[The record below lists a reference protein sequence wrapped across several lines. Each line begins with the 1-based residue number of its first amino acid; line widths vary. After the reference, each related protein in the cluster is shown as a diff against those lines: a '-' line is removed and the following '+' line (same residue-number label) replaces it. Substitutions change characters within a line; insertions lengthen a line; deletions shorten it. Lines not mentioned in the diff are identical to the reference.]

1 MPEGVG
7 AEAVGMGRRL
17 RGERLF
23 EVARFCFVGGMCFLI
38 DYGLLF
44 VCTEYGGIPYLWS
57 SGISFSVSVLVNYWL
72 CLAYVFRGAG
82 QQSRRQRVLFLGAG
96 DQPGRDVGA
105 RRWAGRVLHGGK
117 AVRDGGRDVL
127 ELCDEAQGN
136 PRVAAQDLL
145 PLRLVPQGRCWR
157 PEVPGC

>member
-44 VCTEYGGIPYLWS
+44 ACTEYGGSIPH
-57 SGISFSVSVLVNYWL
+57 GDE
-72 CLAYVFRGAG
+72 R
-82 QQSRRQRVLFLGAG
+82 SRR
-96 DQPGRDVGA
+96 
-105 RRWAGRVLHGGK
+105 RRL
-117 AVRDGGRDVL
+117 
-127 ELCDEAQGN
+127 
-136 PRVAAQDLL
+136 PQDS
-145 PLRLVPQGRCWR
+145 RSVFFS
-157 PEVPGC
+157 

>member
-82 QQSRRQRVLFLGAG
+82 QQSRRQRVLFLGSSVTG
-96 DQPGRDVGA
+96 LGINQVVM
-105 RRWAGRVLHGGK
+105 WALVDGLGVYYMVAKLFATGVVTFWNYVMKRK
-117 AVRDGGRDVL
+117 AIRG
-127 ELCDEAQGN
+127 
-136 PRVAAQDLL
+136 
-145 PLRLVPQGRCWR
+145 
-157 PEVPGC
+157 

>member
-82 QQSRRQRVLFLGAG
+82 QQSRRQVVMWALVDGLGVYYMVAKLFATGVVTFWNYVMK
-96 DQPGRDVGA
+96 R
-105 RRWAGRVLHGGK
+105 K
-117 AVRDGGRDVL
+117 AIRG
-127 ELCDEAQGN
+127 
-136 PRVAAQDLL
+136 
-145 PLRLVPQGRCWR
+145 
-157 PEVPGC
+157 